1 VWAIGWPRRAIRRET
16 GDGVTLRVR
25 LTAALVIVV
34 AVGLLVSD
42 VATYTALRSYLV
54 NRVDQQLRSSPRSVL
69 FAMSQPGLPG
79 AGPGPGGE
87 GDQMLPEGTYGVI
100 VDATGDVVGDPVV
113 FDYGGEALPPP
124 DLPANIIG
132 GTVRDPTFFSVAALG
147 GGTGYRAAGYRL
159 TDGSTLVVAI
169 PLTELARTLRRFS
182 FIAGAVTLAVLATM
196 AILSLF
202 TVRRGLRP
210 LEQIER
216 TAEGIAAGDLSRRVE
231 QTDAR
236 TEVGRLGA
244 SLNVML
250 GRIEEAMDERRA
262 SEEALRRFLA
272 DASHE
277 LRTPLTS
284 IRGYAEL
291 FRRGASEDP
300 GDTAVAMRRIEQEG
314 ERMGMLVEDLLFL
327 ARAGQGRPIAHEPV
341 DLVSVAADAV
351 QDARAVEP
359 SRAIELD
366 APGELIVPGD
376 EGRLRQVLANLLSN
390 ALTHTPPGTPVTVRL
405 RTSEG
410 WAELEVG
417 DRGPGLTADE
427 AAHVFEPFYR
437 ADPARGRV
445 RPADGSDAGQ
455 GTGLGL
461 AIVAAIAEAHAGQ
474 ARVTSAPGQGA
485 TFLVRLPLHPAEP
498 RPDAPV
504 DVDGV
509 V

>member
-1 VWAIGWPRRAIRRET
+1 M
-16 GDGVTLRVR
+16 TLRVR
-25 LTAALVIVV
+25 LTAALVILV

-54 NRVDQQLRSSPRSVL
+54 NRMDQQLRSAPRSVL

-79 AGPGPGGE
+79 DGPGPDG

-100 VDATGDVVGDPVV
+100 LDSSGVALGDPIV
-113 FDYGGEALPPP
+113 FDYGGTAMSPP
-124 DLPANIIG
+124 DLPANITG
-132 GTVRDPTFFSVAALG
+132 GTVQQPTFFSVEAQSG
-147 GGTGYRAAGYRL
+147 GPGYRAVAYRL

-169 PLTELARTLRRFS
+169 PLTELANTLQRFL

-202 TVRRGLRP
+202 TVKQGLRP
-210 LEQIER
+210 LEQIEQ
-216 TAEGIAAGDLSRRVE
+216 TAEAIAAGDLSRRVE
-231 QTDAR
+231 ETDPR

-262 SEEALRRFLA
+262 SEDALRRFLA

-291 FRRGASEDP
+291 FRRGASDDP
-300 GDTAVAMRRIEQEG
+300 EDTALAMRRIEQEG
-314 ERMGMLVEDLLFL
+314 ERMGVLVEDLLFL

-341 DLVSVAADAV
+341 DLVRVVADAV
-351 QDARAVEP
+351 HDAEAVDP
-359 SRAIELD
+359 SRAIELGSS
-366 APGELIVPGD
+366 GELTVTGD

-390 ALTHTPPGTPVTVRL
+390 ALTHTPAGTPVTVRL
-405 RTSEG
+405 RSAEG
-410 WAELEVG
+410 WAEIEVS
-417 DRGPGLTADE
+417 DRGPGLTEEE
-427 AAHVFEPFYR
+427 AANVFEPFYR
-437 ADPARGRV
+437 ADPARSRV
-445 RPADGSDAGQ
+445 RPDDGPEAGN

-461 AIVAAIAEAHAGQ
+461 AIVAAIADAHGGSVG
-474 ARVTSAPGQGA
+474 VTSEPGGGA
-485 TFLVRLPLHPAEP
+485 TFTVRIPVGWTAPLEEP

-504 DVDGV
+504 GVDTQV
-509 V
+509 